1 MPAQAGICLQIVEIP
16 ACAGITIGQSRLSL
30 PRKPPLRHAITFLVD
45 AAGHSCKSA
54 PMSDAVAT
62 TAPQFDDARAKRV
75 VLILIWAQ
83 SVLGAQMPVHFILGG
98 LAGKMM
104 APDPAL
110 ATLPISMTVLVTMF
124 AAPMMSTIMG
134 RWGRRTG
141 FVLGAIAATISAA
154 MAVHAISTQNF
165 ALYLAASALL
175 GVYMGAHG
183 FYRFAATDIASP
195 AFRPKAI
202 SWVMA
207 GGLAS
212 AVIGPELVKQFEHLL
227 DPIPYAGAYQ
237 VLIFVNLIGVI
248 PILFLNIPRPPRSS
262 EAGNRGRPWGQ
273 ILRDRTILVAMFCG
287 MVSYALMNLVMT
299 STPLAMEECG
309 FGIGDSADI
318 VRIHVLAMFAPSFF
332 TGALIA
338 RFGAPAIIAA
348 GLVILA
354 ACAVIAMAGISFMHF
369 AWALGALG
377 VGWNFGFIG
386 ATALLTAAHQPEER
400 SRVQGLND
408 FLVFGLVT
416 VASFGSGALM
426 HQIGWEAVNA
436 AMLPVLA
443 LAALALAWLVLA
455 NRRQKA
461 NSP

>member
-1 MPAQAGICLQIVEIP
+1 MNE
-16 ACAGITIGQSRLSL
+16 
-30 PRKPPLRHAITFLVD
+30 
-45 AAGHSCKSA
+45 AA
-54 PMSDAVAT
+54 T
-62 TAPQFDDARAKRV
+62 PQHDDARARRAV
-75 VLILIWAQ
+75 VILIWAQ

-110 ATLPISMTVLVTMF
+110 ATLPISMTVLATMF
-124 AAPMMSTIMG
+124 AAPLMSSVMG

-141 FVLGAIAATISAA
+141 FILGALAGAISAA
-154 MAVHAISTQNF
+154 LAVHAISTQNF
-165 ALYLAASALL
+165 ALYLGASLLL

-207 GGLAS
+207 GGLLS

-227 DPIPYAGAYQ
+227 DPVPYAGAYQ
-237 VLIFVNLIGVI
+237 VLVVVNLVGVI
-248 PILFLNIPRPPRSS
+248 PILFLDIPRPPRSS
-262 EAGNRGRPWGQ
+262 DTGSAGRPWRQ
-273 ILRDRTILVAMFCG
+273 ILSDRTILVAMLCG

-309 FGIGDSADI
+309 FGIGESADV

-332 TGALIA
+332 TGTLVA

-348 GLVILA
+348 GLAVLA
-354 ACAVIAMAGISFMHF
+354 ACAVVAMAGITFMHF
-369 AWALGALG
+369 SWALALLG

-386 ATALLTAAHQPEER
+386 ATTLLAGAHSLEER
-400 SRVQGLND
+400 ARVQGLND

-416 VASFGSGALM
+416 AASFGSGALM
-426 HQIGWEAVNA
+426 YGIGWAAVNA
-436 AMLPVLA
+436 AMLPALA
-443 LAALALAWLVLA
+443 LAAAALIWLVLS
-455 NRRQKA
+455 NRRA
-461 NSP
+461 DAAAT